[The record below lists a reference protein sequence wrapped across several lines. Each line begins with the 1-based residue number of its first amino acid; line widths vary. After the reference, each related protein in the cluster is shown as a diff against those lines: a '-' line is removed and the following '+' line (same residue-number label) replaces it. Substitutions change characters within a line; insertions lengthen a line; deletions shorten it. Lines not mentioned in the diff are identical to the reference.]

1 MRKTDQFAIRA
12 VSFGCLQNEDLRP
25 KNEDPKTK
33 TQKLRPKNEDP
44 KTKTQKRRLVFF
56 TSLSNQRQ
64 SNRIYAFP
72 QTPNDAKSRGSS
84 FCRKDRL
91 ELQNEDPRLNA
102 LFATS

>member
-1 MRKTDQFAIRA
+1 ME
-12 VSFGCLQNEDLRP
+12 CLQ
-25 KNEDPKTK
+25 
-33 TQKLRPKNEDP
+33 NEDP

-72 QTPNDAKSRGSS
+72 QTPNDAKSMGSS

-91 ELQNEDPRLNA
+91 ELQNEDPID
-102 LFATS
+102 FASFGV